1 MRTVGVMIYTA
12 GRGQLG
18 AVIERASH
26 VVAESSERGSRDK
39 RN

>member
-1 MRTVGVMIYTA
+1 MTTVGAMNYKP

-39 RN
+39 GN